1 MAAGEYS
8 FNVECGTDFS
18 LALVYQ
24 NSSGVA
30 IDVSSGYTAKMDIRS
45 AVGGS
50 SVATLANGSG
60 ITLGSNGAITIALT
74 DTQTTAIA
82 AGIYVYDLEVT
93 TGSTTSRLIEGNVT
107 FKGQVT
113 TS

>member
-8 FNVECGTDFS
+8 FKVECGTDFS
-18 LALVYQ
+18 LALIYQ

-30 IDVSSGYTAKMDIRS
+30 IDVSGYTAKMDIRS
-45 AVGGS
+45 SVGGS

-60 ITLGSNGAITIALT
+60 ITLGSNGAITVALT
-74 DTQTTAIA
+74 DAQTTGIA
-82 AGIYVYDLEVT
+82 AGRYVYDLELT
-93 TGSTTSRLIEGNVT
+93 TGSTTTRLIEGNVT

>member
-8 FNVECGTDFS
+8 FTVECGTDFS

-24 NSSGVA
+24 NASGVA
-30 IDVSSGYTAKMDIRS
+30 IDVSSGYTAKMDIRT
-45 AVGGS
+45 ALGGS
-50 SVATLANGSG
+50 SVATLTSSSG
-60 ITLGSNGAITIALT
+60 ITLGANGAITIALT
-74 DTQTTAIA
+74 DTQTTGIA
-82 AGIYVYDLEVT
+82 AGRYVYDLELT
-93 TGSTTSRLIEGNVT
+93 TGSTTSRIIEGNVT

>member
-8 FNVECGTDFS
+8 FKVECGTDFS
-18 LALVYQ
+18 LALIYQ

-30 IDVSSGYTAKMDIRS
+30 IDVSGYTAKMDIRS

-60 ITLGSNGAITIALT
+60 ITLGSNGAITVALT
-74 DTQTTAIA
+74 DAQTTAIA
-82 AGIYVYDLEVT
+82 AGRYVYDLELT
-93 TGSTTSRLIEGNVT
+93 TGSTTTRLIEGNVT